1 MMMSAWVVSVRGLS
15 LSSHDVVLGYH
26 LPAGCEPAAF
36 GKKLEFSNR
45 ISTMKCCAKKNV
57 AKEIQ
62 PRSYDHNVFVGTGGE
77 PTVLAYFKNHAATM
91 MI

>member
-36 GKKLEFSNR
+36 EQKMELSNR
-45 ISTMKCCAKKNV
+45 ISTMKCMLREEEMLQKRLSH
-57 AKEIQ
+57 E
-62 PRSYDHNVFVGTGGE
+62 
-77 PTVLAYFKNHAATM
+77 TM
-91 MI
+91 AITSL